1 MPFQIFELGL
11 IAVQIGLA
19 LLPCI
24 SVQNLYDSEKIRNH
38 SKRSLAATL
47 MEDRSQLVRGKKC
60 MDGPDSGAG
69 RLTYHII
76 MASEMDEPSFTFGR
90 F

>member
-1 MPFQIFELGL
+1 MTFQIFELGL

-24 SVQNLYDSEKIRNH
+24 SVQNLYDSEKIRNN
-38 SKRSLAATL
+38 SKRSLAATF
-47 MEDRSQLVRGKKC
+47 MEDRSQLVSGKKC
-60 MDGPDSGAG
+60 TDGPGSGAA
-69 RLTYHII
+69 RLTHHII
-76 MASEMDEPSFTFGR
+76 MASKMDEPSFAFGR